1 MRCNFK
7 LESETAT
14 MPTMHTKKSAGIDFY
29 SDEKVRI
36 PPKESRKISLGVSWK
51 PEGFKNV
58 MLLIK
63 SRSGLAFKKGVEASN
78 AGIIDSDYFT
88 TKGNKAIFKVK
99 LYNNSNIAFYVNV
112 GDKICQGIVVD
123 LPEVEDVK
131 TLDTDRGGKG
141 FGSSDKK

>member
-7 LESETAT
+7 LETKTAI

-36 PPKESRKISLGVSWK
+36 PAGESRKISLGISWK
-51 PEGFKNV
+51 PESFKKV
-58 MLLIK
+58 ILLIK

-78 AGIIDSDYFT
+78 AGVIDSDYFT
-88 TKGNKAIFKVK
+88 TKENKAIFKVK

-123 LPEVEDVK
+123 LPEIEDIKV
-131 TLDTDRGGKG
+131 LDDSRNGLG